1 MQNSWKLAYPNQNK
15 LLDLEKES
23 KHPLQQCQRTM
34 FIQTQ
39 DTPNP
44 DSLKF
49 LPGVE
54 VLGKGSTY
62 DFPSVSAAYCSPLGK
77 WVVTL

>member
-1 MQNSWKLAYPNQNK
+1 MQHVGSPVKQNQTK
-15 LLDLEKES
+15 LLELPKNEEV
-23 KHPLQQCQRTM
+23 LQNFQRTM

-62 DFPSVSAAYCSPLGK
+62 DFPSVSAAYCSPLGIY
-77 WVVTL
+77 